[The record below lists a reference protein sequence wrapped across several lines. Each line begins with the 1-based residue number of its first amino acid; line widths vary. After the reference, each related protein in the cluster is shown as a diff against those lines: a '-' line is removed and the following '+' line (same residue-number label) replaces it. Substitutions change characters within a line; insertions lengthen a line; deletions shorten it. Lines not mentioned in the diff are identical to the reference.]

1 MSDLSL
7 VVKQGSLADM
17 ESALSTAHDAIVKQV
32 HDVLR
37 AGERPDPGLGPGDG
51 VPGGRDGLPAPPRPT
66 GVDEAD
72 QALDTVRTKLAEVA
86 TEAHEVE
93 VKNVAVVD

>member
-1 MSDLSL
+1 MSL

-17 ESALSTAHDAIVKQV
+17 ESALGTAHDAIVKQV
-32 HDVLR
+32 HDVLEQVSSRIAGWDPSTASR
-37 AGERPDPGLGPGDG
+37 AAEMDYQRRLADG
-51 VPGGRDGLPAPPRPT
+51 VERLT
-66 GVDEAD
+66 

-93 VKNVAVVD
+93 VRNVAVVD